1 MLACILVLE
10 VAALPSAC
18 DVMRRR
24 SCRLECT
31 VSEFSEK
38 LLLAFLRVG
47 ANDFSPG
54 LEVSELPENLNVGRL
69 IDF

>member
-1 MLACILVLE
+1 MQVLE
-10 VAALPSAC
+10 VAALPSAG

-24 SCRLECT
+24 SCLLECT

-38 LLLAFLRVG
+38 LLHAFLRVG
-47 ANDFSPG
+47 ANDSRPG
-54 LEVSELPENLNVGRL
+54 PEVSELPENLNLGRL